1 MSHDIRGLQ
10 TLAILYALPYALL
23 MWSYVMSSSDLF
35 LAVLSHILG
44 NSTLSFL
51 LAFMFACFIYSS
63 VVTRSLVGAFLVA
76 VTIFIIWCIITAW
89 TPEFSQ
95 MNFKIWATNTWETA
109 KEAVLSRARAL
120 TPKKE
125 SQEQRHLSETP
136 TFCGDSPTNEKQV
149 GKRQG
154 SWAIKFF
161 VRKPTAG
168 SPVPLDSDGQEMVE
182 V

>member
-1 MSHDIRGLQ
+1 
-10 TLAILYALPYALL
+10 
-23 MWSYVMSSSDLF
+23 MSSSDLF
-35 LAVLSHILG
+35 LAVLSHILC

-63 VVTRSLVGAFLVA
+63 VATRSLVGAFLVA

-89 TPEFSQ
+89 TPEL
-95 MNFKIWATNTWETA
+95 NFKIVWATKIWETA
-109 KEAVLSRARAL
+109 KAVLLRARVL

-125 SQEQRHLSETP
+125 SQRHSSETP

-149 GKRQG
+149 GKRRG
-154 SWAIKFF
+154 SWAIKFV
-161 VRKPTAG
+161 VRKPTAV

>member
-1 MSHDIRGLQ
+1 MSHDVRGLE

-35 LAVLSHILG
+35 LAVLSHILC

-63 VVTRSLVGAFLVA
+63 VATRSLVGAFLVA

-89 TPEFSQ
+89 TPEL
-95 MNFKIWATNTWETA
+95 NFKIVWATKIWETA
-109 KEAVLSRARAL
+109 KAVLLRARVL

-125 SQEQRHLSETP
+125 
-136 TFCGDSPTNEKQV
+136 
-149 GKRQG
+149 
-154 SWAIKFF
+154 
-161 VRKPTAG
+161 
-168 SPVPLDSDGQEMVE
+168 
-182 V
+182 